1 MRSFKGP
8 NNQKRKRNEDEDE
21 DNPSKKLTVIDEGN
35 PSKKLTVIDEGNP
48 SKKLTVMIDNIFE
61 DTNTIANNDN
71 QFLIEDDNSIIP
83 TTSNDGTLYA
93 DLLTIADNPSS
104 HTGQTAQGKVTTFI
118 DKLNQT
124 MTHSDAKLTKEQV
137 LELSSKVNKII
148 SDTYLVQEITNQLSE
163 EPSGD
168 MLKQVFHGL
177 IEYYVSTAYY
187 IGEQAP
193 EVLTNIGA
201 LLAGSA
207 IIGAT
212 IQTSS
217 GLASASSGDILQSLT
232 RYLPT
237 TTALG
242 TGLYLLQ
249 RGGVPIE
256 QITTQ
261 TVKKMTEK
269 AVSCVQRGCEKLV
282 ELASNRLDELLKSD
296 DWSASSA
303 SSDSSASSASSVLS
317 EASSKIKELLENAE
331 NQDNLKEGSTQQ
343 STQDSEISELT
354 MPDLSQGLSQG
365 FSPRSPGSDSYFSA
379 RESSHQRRSSSPE
392 ELLSS
397 QGTLKSGDM
406 DSISMPSVNTDK
418 GGNKKRKSRR
428 HTKFRKTKRR
438 VKKNRRLTKKGKKHY
453 KTLKRYR
460 RKMRR

>member
-8 NNQKRKRNEDEDE
+8 NNKKRPRDDDE
-21 DNPSKKLTVIDEGN
+21 
-35 PSKKLTVIDEGNP
+35 DEGNP

-71 QFLIEDDNSIIP
+71 PFLIEDDNSIIP
-83 TTSNDGTLYA
+83 TTSNDVTLYA

-104 HTGQTAQGKVTTFI
+104 HTGQTAQGKVKTFI
-118 DKLNQT
+118 DELNET

-177 IEYYVSTAYY
+177 IEYYASMAYY

-193 EVLTNIGA
+193 EALTKIGA

-217 GLASASSGDILQSLT
+217 GLASASSGNILQSLT

-242 TGLYLLQ
+242 TGLYLLE
-249 RGGVPIE
+249 RGGIPISK
-256 QITTQ
+256 Q
-261 TVKKMTEK
+261 
-269 AVSCVQRGCEKLV
+269 AVSCVQGSCEYLLD
-282 ELASNRLDELLKSD
+282 LASNELNKLLESN

-303 SSDSSASSASSVLS
+303 SSTSSARSVLS
-317 EASSKIKELLENAE
+317 EASSEIKQLLENAE
-331 NQDNLKEGSTQQ
+331 KPDNLKEGSTQQ
-343 STQDSEISELT
+343 STQDSDISELT
-354 MPDLSQGLSQG
+354 MRGFSQDLSQGLSQG
-365 FSPRSPGSDSYFSA
+365 LSQDLSQGLSQDLSQDSPGSDSYFSA

-406 DSISMPSVNTDK
+406 GSISMPSVNTEK
-418 GGNKKRKSRR
+418 GGKSRR